1 MISTLSSKGQITLP
15 KAIRDRL
22 DLQTGDKLEF
32 FGDKEGHVKM
42 VPVTA
47 PVTQLKGMVPKPAK
61 PKSLQDL
68 QLAIERRG
76 EKE

>member
-32 FGDKEGHVKM
+32 FVQEGHVKM